1 MKELFIETP
10 MIKYPIYVNNTF
22 EQLPL
27 AFEKAGLKGRK
38 LCIITESNVEKLYLE
53 EITNIL
59 SPEYEVCF
67 YSFKAGEKSK
77 NLDTISDF
85 YDYFVEQRLDRKS
98 VLVAL
103 GGGVTGDMT
112 GFAAATYMRGI
123 PFVQIP
129 TTLLAQVDSS
139 VGGKTGVDFKGN
151 KNMVGAFYQP
161 HFVYINSKTLNT
173 LPSREYSAGIAEAV
187 KYGYIIN
194 KDFLEFCFD
203 NKQALKELNEQA
215 VEQLI
220 YTSCQAKAYVVGQDE
235 KEKGLREI
243 LNFGHTFG
251 HSIETLSGFKLL
263 HGECVAIGMVCA
275 LYLTM
280 LMGKAEK
287 SDVERLEDILSYFD
301 LPIRAEE
308 FDTQEI
314 YNQMFYDKKTK
325 NGVLNIVLL
334 EKIGQAYTENK
345 LDEALIKKAIKYL
358 KE

>member
-1 MKELFIETP
+1 MKELYIETP
-10 MIKYPIYVNNTF
+10 VIKYPIYINNSF
-22 EQLPL
+22 DELL
-27 AFEKAGLKGRK
+27 AAFEKAGLKGRK
-38 LCIITESNVEKLYLE
+38 LCIITETNVEKLYLK
-53 EITNIL
+53 EITDIL
-59 SPEYEVCF
+59 SKEYDVCA
-67 YSFKAGEKSK
+67 YSFQAGEVSK

-85 YDYFVEQRLDRKS
+85 YDYFVQEKLDRKS

-103 GGGVTGDMT
+103 GGGVAGDMT

-161 HFVYINSKTLNT
+161 HFVYINSSTLKTLS
-173 LPSREYSAGIAEAV
+173 PREYAAGMAEAI

-194 KDFLEFCFD
+194 SDFLDFCFE
-203 NKQALKELNEQA
+203 NKQQLKNLDEQA
-215 VEQLI
+215 LQHLI
-220 YTSCQAKAYVVGQDE
+220 YTSCEAKAYVVSQDE

-251 HSIETLSGFKLL
+251 HAIETLSGFSML
-263 HGECVAIGMVCA
+263 HGECVAVGMVSA
-275 LYLTM
+275 LYLTY
-280 LMGKAEK
+280 LLGKAEAEDIK
-287 SDVERLEDILSYFD
+287 RLEEILTFFD
-301 LPIRAEE
+301 LPTRVGD
-308 FDTQEI
+308 FDTESI

-325 NGVLNIVLL
+325 SGVLNIVLL
-334 EKIGQAYTENK
+334 EKIGQAYTEAKASQEN
-345 LDEALIKKAIKYL
+345 IKKAIEYL